1 MTAVPGSRA
10 QLSAGWQSKPPRDPA
25 GLLPLGVSRTPVGG
39 PDPLLPAPPSR
50 WRQQAVQGCPRG
62 MSGGEAGTGWRGTGR
77 GLPAC
82 SPGWGTNQC
91 SPSSSLG
98 PSGAGSEEEFH
109 GWRSGARLDAEQAGS
124 PLPRPPQRES
134 QPRPIT
140 RSHPPRP
147 AAQGGGQPDAPRG
160 PRVSPLQLQLSL
172 PTAPSPRPHQER
184 RALDARWGRAVPGG
198 PGWPLRPAGLL
209 AAAQSCSG
217 TSAPVD
223 AVSVQT
229 WGPPNVGSMAAE

>member
-1 MTAVPGSRA
+1 
-10 QLSAGWQSKPPRDPA
+10 
-25 GLLPLGVSRTPVGG
+25 
-39 PDPLLPAPPSR
+39 
-50 WRQQAVQGCPRG
+50 
-62 MSGGEAGTGWRGTGR
+62 MSGGEAGTGQRGTGR

-82 SPGWGTNQC
+82 GPGWGTNQC

-109 GWRSGARLDAEQAGS
+109 GWRSRARLDAEQAGS

-140 RSHPPRP
+140 RSRPPRP

-172 PTAPSPRPHQER
+172 PTAPSPHPHQER

-198 PGWPLRPAGLL
+198 PGWPLRPAGIL
-209 AAAQSCSG
+209 AAAQSRSS

-229 WGPPNVGSMAAE
+229 RGPQNMGSVAAERHHKARPQFSGFKMCHRLWLSSTLVGWMSLARRVHLKTARGQLGRG